1 MNAYRLSDLSV
12 AVIVVF
18 ATFFAGACLI
28 GV

>member
-1 MNAYRLSDLSV
+1 MSAYRLSDLSV
-12 AVIVVF
+12 AAIVVF